1 MSVVRV
7 KVVRMMT
14 LLLLVVMLL
23 VVVVVLLLLL
33 LLLVMVVV
41 LLMLQVQV
49 LCRLSF
55 SRRRSLS
62 CSHGCVVRV
71 VVRCRA
77 REQARRRTTFVR
89 RPRPCRDV
97 QRRRGFQASGNKCRR
112 RAHV

>member
-23 VVVVVLLLLL
+23 VVLLL

-77 REQARRRTTFVR
+77 REQARDAPEEREGDAHHAWRK
-89 RPRPCRDV
+89 PKQICR
-97 QRRRGFQASGNKCRR
+97 
-112 RAHV
+112 

>member
-23 VVVVVLLLLL
+23 VVLLL

-97 QRRRGFQASGNKCRR
+97 QRRRGFRASSGNKCRR
-112 RAHV
+112 GAHV

>member
-23 VVVVVLLLLL
+23 VVVLL

>member
-23 VVVVVLLLLL
+23 VVVLLL

>member
-23 VVVVVLLLLL
+23 VVLLL

-112 RAHV
+112 RDHV

>member
-23 VVVVVLLLLL
+23 VVLLL

-71 VVRCRA
+71 VVRCRP

>member
-14 LLLLVVMLL
+14 LLL
-23 VVVVVLLLLL
+23 
-33 LLLVMVVV
+33 V

-71 VVRCRA
+71 VVLAVGYRA
-77 REQARRRTTFVR
+77 VQPADVGVR
-89 RPRPCRDV
+89 
-97 QRRRGFQASGNKCRR
+97 
-112 RAHV
+112 

>member
-23 VVVVVLLLLL
+23 VVLLL